1 MPTYQ
6 QAARAAAEAR
16 SATTDPAVGVVTGL
30 ATALHDVAIQL
41 DAPGL
46 AGAQR
51 MRLLQRQAELGDL
64 RDELE
69 LRTRRRLAARP

>member
-1 MPTYQ
+1 MAPHQ
-6 QAARAAAEAR
+6 QAARAAVETA
-16 SATTDPAVGVVTGL
+16 SDGTDPATGVETGL
-30 ATALHDVAIQL
+30 AAALHEVATQL

-46 AGAQR
+46 AGNLR

-69 LRTRRRLAARP
+69 LRARRRLAARR